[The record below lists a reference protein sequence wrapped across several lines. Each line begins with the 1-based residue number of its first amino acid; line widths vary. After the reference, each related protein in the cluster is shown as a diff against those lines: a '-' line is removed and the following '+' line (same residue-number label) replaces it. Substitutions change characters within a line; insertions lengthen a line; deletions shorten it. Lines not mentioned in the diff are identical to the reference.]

1 MSNNMAR
8 ITNAIINDFSPLTA
22 LVIGDLMLDVNL
34 WGMTNRISP
43 EAPVPLVKLRTT
55 TMSLGGAGNVA
66 NNLAHLGL
74 QTKIFGFVGNDLE
87 GQKLLNMLSQ
97 EEIENTSVIEISE
110 KPTTTKTRVIC
121 ENQHLIRL
129 DLEDTSPISKE
140 NESSLITNIKS
151 HIGTNTDLIL
161 LSDYAKG
168 TITPNLCS
176 KLINQAKSLNIPIF
190 IDPKGSDYS
199 KYKGATLISPNRI
212 ELARATK
219 SDPDNLDQLL
229 RLGSDM
235 RRELDIKFLIVTLGE
250 LGIALISQNE
260 TTRFPAKSH
269 EVYDVTGAGD
279 TTISVIAS
287 AYTSGMTIHD
297 SINAA
302 LIAAS
307 IVISK
312 IGTTAITKPE
322 LLNAVNSKNDEVE
335 EKVLSVDS
343 AAKKVE
349 EWKNVGDNVVFT
361 NGCFD
366 LLHRGHLHLLNES
379 SALGQRLIVGINSDK
394 SVKKLKGEGRPILP
408 ENDRAEIISSL
419 ECVDNV
425 VIFDEETPLTIIKI
439 LNPDIL
445 VKGSDYNQEDIVGS
459 DFVIANGGSVVSI
472 PIMEGLSTTSLIE
485 KISNPAN

>member
-1 MSNNMAR
+1 M
-8 ITNAIINDFSPLTA
+8 
-22 LVIGDLMLDVNL
+22 
-34 WGMTNRISP
+34 
-43 EAPVPLVKLRTT
+43 
-55 TMSLGGAGNVA
+55 
-66 NNLAHLGL
+66 
-74 QTKIFGFVGNDLE
+74 
-87 GQKLLNMLSQ
+87 
-97 EEIENTSVIEISE
+97 
-110 KPTTTKTRVIC
+110 
-121 ENQHLIRL
+121 
-129 DLEDTSPISKE
+129 
-140 NESSLITNIKS
+140 IK
-151 HIGTNTDLIL
+151 
-161 LSDYAKG
+161 
-168 TITPNLCS
+168 
-176 KLINQAKSLNIPIF
+176 QAKSLNIPIF

-235 RRELDIKFLIVTLGE
+235 RTQLDIKFLIVTLGE
-250 LGIALISQNE
+250 LGIALISENE

-287 AYTSGMTIHD
+287 AYTSGMTIND
-297 SINAA
+297 SINTALVAA
-302 LIAAS
+302 G

-312 IGTTAITKPE
+312 IGTTTITETE
-322 LLNAVNSKNDEVE
+322 LLNAVNRTHDDI
-335 EKVLSVDS
+335 EKKVISVDS

-349 EWKNVGDNVVFT
+349 EWKNIGDNVVFT

-379 SALGQRLIVGINSDK
+379 RALGQRLIVGINSDK

-408 ENDRAEIISSL
+408 ESDRAEIISAL

-425 VIFDEETPLTIIKI
+425 VIFDEETPLNIIKI

-459 DFVIANGGSVVSI
+459 DFVLDNGGSVVSI

-485 KISNPAN
+485 KISNPTKHL